1 MNIRIWRNCYLVSM
15 MGCPWM
21 YFKRNAGCDKVH
33 SDKKKRFVVDT
44 ECQSKIRW
52 RYLDSDNVELKYER
66 KNGKCDVKN
75 MRKILAYLP
84 HEKEI
89 F

>member
-1 MNIRIWRNCYLVSM
+1 M

-52 RYLDSDNVELKYER
+52 RYLDSDNVEDEKQ
-66 KNGKCDVKN
+66 
-75 MRKILAYLP
+75 KI
-84 HEKEI
+84 EI
-89 F
+89 Y